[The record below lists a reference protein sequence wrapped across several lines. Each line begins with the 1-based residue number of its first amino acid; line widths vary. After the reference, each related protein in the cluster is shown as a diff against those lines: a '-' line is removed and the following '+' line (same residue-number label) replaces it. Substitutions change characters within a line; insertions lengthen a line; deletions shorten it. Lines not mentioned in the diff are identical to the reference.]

1 MRSEEHQQ
9 FLIDQYNR
17 NRSEDKHVKDMA
29 ELNRALLTND
39 IKHFGMRSVTITERR
54 VYHKVA
60 KITIELPKDLP
71 LDDTAEWLSDNESKW
86 EQALDNKFNDAELE
100 YGNGIDEVPHM
111 NEPES
116 DRETRYDINNEG
128 YGGHV

>member
-1 MRSEEHQQ
+1 MRSEEHQK

-17 NRSEDKHVKDMA
+17 NRPEKDHVKDMA

-60 KITIELPKDLP
+60 KITIELPKDISLEDT
-71 LDDTAEWLSDNESKW
+71 DDWLNENTSKW
-86 EQALDNKFNDAELE
+86 EQSLDNKFKDAILE
-100 YGNGIDEVPHM
+100 YGTGVDEVPHM

-116 DRETRYDINNEG
+116 DRETRYDVNNEN